1 MDLYRFF
8 IKKCHKSTLLNPAEQ
23 FCSLGVFVLAF
34 YKKLTQSINLNASLL
49 FLVGLVTAERA
60 AAPCASGWA
69 LGNSKARCCGHSSSS
84 TPRWMLLLLN
94 KDYCWI
100 DLGAVT
106 LVFPKPN
113 AHFWDFLSF
122 RLRKTLT
129 SQTGWF
135 VVVAP
140 GVHFSCFKN
149 HCFYSTFAIATS
161 KNHCFSNGFCE
172 ASFKNRCFYNG
183 FWIGAAGLVGYFS
196 LILSP
201 SKALLKYDTFSL

>member
-1 MDLYRFF
+1 MAGSGMFPRYQTRPP
-8 IKKCHKSTLLNPAEQ
+8 KKFGGRVHNYVSQYARSKT
-23 FCSLGVFVLAF
+23 
-34 YKKLTQSINLNASLL
+34 
-49 FLVGLVTAERA
+49 ER
-60 AAPCASGWA
+60 PHSR
-69 LGNSKARCCGHSSSS
+69 SDCCCCC
-84 TPRWMLLLLN
+84 WMLLLLN